1 MKLKKD
7 IIKINK
13 KRGNGK
19 KRLNG
24 DKKKKAVHDDC
35 RFF

>member
-24 DKKKKAVHDDC
+24 DKKKKNC
-35 RFF
+35 S

>member
-24 DKKKKAVHDDC
+24 DKKKKSC
-35 RFF
+35 S